1 MWGHVGAAL
10 SEDPKAGIQSTFQ
23 VLSHVHGKVGA
34 VAAVECRRQCKTQQ
48 CALSTTDKEASTEQ
62 AARKGTWE
70 VAEEPT
76 LSPASFGVRV

>member
-1 MWGHVGAAL
+1 MWEHH
-10 SEDPKAGIQSTFQ
+10 SPKTPKQVYNPPFQ
-23 VLSHVHGKVGA
+23 VLSHVNGEAGA
-34 VAAVECRRQCKTQQ
+34 MAAVECKTQQ

-76 LSPASFGVRV
+76 LSAASFEVRV